1 MKLTT
6 SLTDRVYFISCLY
19 NLTESEFKSHY
30 EHAIRHSNAQFP
42 TCKYFITS
50 DLGNKFPYEFLRTI
64 GVSPDRITLSM
75 VSMDGVSIVN
85 TEGDIENPHKY
96 AIRIF
101 KTRTEQDETLTNES
115 THDILW
121 ERNPTDP
128 TYIHKNKDR
137 RKQLLKVK
145 PYK

>member
-30 EHAIRHSNAQFP
+30 EHAIRYSNAQFP
-42 TCKYFITS
+42 NCKYFITN
-50 DLGNKFPYEFLRTI
+50 DLGNKFSYEFLRTI
-64 GVSPDRITLSM
+64 GVSPDRVTLS
-75 VSMDGVSIVN
+75 VVGAGN
-85 TEGDIENPHKY
+85 NIENPHKY
-96 AIRIF
+96 NIRVF
-101 KTRTEQDETLTNES
+101 KTRTEQDITLTNES

-121 ERNPTDP
+121 ERDPDDP
-128 TYIHKNKDR
+128 TYISKNKDR